1 MSTPS
6 IYALLVGIDK
16 YLPPVPALDGCVNDM
31 RAIRDYL
38 EKRTEDSNTPLH
50 LVVLEND
57 QATRLNIV
65 NKFETHLT
73 QAKEGDIAFFYFS
86 GHGSQE
92 RAHEIFWEIEG
103 EDKKNETIVCYD
115 SRLKDGMDLA
125 DKEIATLLDLV
136 AKNNPQIIVVQ
147 DCCNSGSGT
156 RGESKSRSVRD
167 VPPKTRSLDS
177 YILPRQSDGTKERAI
192 FLPSESENVVVPNPR
207 HIAMSAAQSFELAK
221 ETWLGGSPRGVFT
234 YSFIEVL
241 ENAVGPLSYS
251 DLMRRVQGLVK
262 QRTFDQSPQIY
273 ATEYGDMDLVFLGGA
288 TSRDINYYSLTFD
301 REEGWQIDGGAVH
314 GLVEGDSST
323 GRATF
328 NVFAEDA
335 SQREMKDVSMAL
347 GKVEVVQVLPQSS
360 KVTPL
365 DNLWL
370 EEKTAYRARIH
381 SMPIK
386 GIAVNVK
393 SQETHAVS
401 LATIAYGENQEAK
414 MYISLEDNA
423 AEADYHL
430 VGNAKQEYV
439 ISRKSDADNQ
449 PLVEQISGF
458 TPESARKA
466 IDYLLHIAKWERFF
480 DLKNPGSGIFSQS
493 VKIELFHEGSDQ
505 PIQAGPDGLSF
516 TYQHTGSSDSYPSFR
531 VKVSN
536 NSGQRLYC
544 SLLYL
549 SSQFEVYPGLL
560 GDGGLFLDNGGEVW
574 ALGGRPLKL
583 YVKDGVFQ
591 TGRDRVLE
599 VFKLMVSTQEFDPS
613 LFELKELGAPKTK
626 SVSQAEYKGTT
637 RSIMFEDESSS
648 SGEDWNTTQI
658 SLTIIRT

>member
-38 EKRTEDSNTPLH
+38 KKRTADNGTPLH
-50 LVVLEND
+50 LVVLENE
-57 QATRLNIV
+57 QATRMNIV

-73 QAKEGDIAFFYFS
+73 QAREGDIAFFYFS

-136 AKNNPQIIVVQ
+136 AKNKPQIVVVQ

-167 VPPKTRSLDS
+167 VPPRTRSLDS
-177 YILPRQSDGTKERAI
+177 YILPRHSDGPKERAL
-192 FLPSESENVVVPNPR
+192 FMPSESENVVVPSPR

-262 QRTFDQSPQIY
+262 QRTFEQSPQIY
-273 ATEYGDMDLVFLGGA
+273 AAEYGDMDRIFLGGA

-301 REEGWQIDGGAVH
+301 SKEGWQIDGGAVH
-314 GLVEGDSST
+314 GLIEGDDTS

-335 SQREMKDVSMAL
+335 SQQEMKDLSMAL
-347 GKVEVVQVLPQSS
+347 GKAEVVQVLPERST
-360 KVTPL
+360 VDLL
-365 DNLWL
+365 DGLWL
-370 EEKTAYRARIH
+370 DEKTAYRARVH
-381 SMPIK
+381 SMPMK
-386 GIAVNVK
+386 GIQVNIR
-393 SQETHAVS
+393 SQEDHAIN

-414 MYISLEDNA
+414 IYVSLADNA
-423 AEADYHL
+423 VEADYHL
-430 VGNAKQEYV
+430 VGNAQQEYV
-439 ISRKSDADNQ
+439 ISRKSDGDDQ

-458 TPESARKA
+458 SPASARKA
-466 IDYLLHIAKWERFF
+466 IDYLVHIAKWERFF
-480 DLKNPGSGIFSQS
+480 ELKNPGSGIFNQS
-493 VKIELFHEGSDQ
+493 VKIEFFEVGSEQ
-505 PIQAGPDGLSF
+505 PIQAGSEGLSF
-516 TYQHTGSSDSYPSFR
+516 SYKHADGSGGYPSFR
-531 VKVSN
+531 IKVSN
-536 NSGQRLYC
+536 NSGQKLFC

-549 SSQFEVYPGLL
+549 SPQFEIYPGLL
-560 GDGGLFLDNGGEVW
+560 GDGGLFIDNGGEVW
-574 ALGGRPLKL
+574 ALGGRPVKV
-583 YVKDGVFQ
+583 YVKDGIYQ
-591 TGRDRVLE
+591 TGRDRVE
-599 VFKLMVSTQEFDPS
+599 AVFKLMVSTQEFDPS

-626 SVSQAEYKGTT
+626 SVKETGIKGNT
-637 RSIMFEDESSS
+637 RSLMFEDSPET
-648 SGEDWNTTQI
+648 SGEDWNTTQM
-658 SLTIIRT
+658 SATIIRT